1 MTGPA
6 LPPRGGTDDADPGGP
21 GIEVGW
27 SAPLLQADGITK
39 SFRATL
45 ALRGVDLA
53 VHARRVHGLI
63 GENGAGKSTLSK
75 IVAGVLTPDAGTMLL
90 RGRVVRLTSPRQALR
105 QGISYIGQER
115 NLVPARSVIEN
126 VFLGI
131 ESPALRAVVSRRA
144 LERRYRELIQA
155 TGMHVPAERAVA
167 QLSAPEQ
174 QQVEILRA
182 LARGAQ
188 LLVMDEPTAALGHQ
202 EVRQVLATV
211 AALREQGHAV
221 LYVSHAIEEV
231 TEICDDITV
240 LRDGRVSQ
248 TGPAAEQTRKSLV
261 TAMIGEEPAATAPRR
276 RERGQAR
283 LASQPPAT
291 GQPGDSDA
299 VLVAAGITRRGLSDV
314 SLTVSRGEM
323 VALTG
328 LIGSGASDTLRVL
341 AGADRPSAGRVEIA
355 TVRGRQAVKRSSR
368 SWRQGIAFIPESR
381 VSQGIL
387 PERSVAE
394 NIALPSLGRVSRFGV
409 VRRRHERAMAAE
421 LIRQLN
427 IRCSGPRALM
437 KTLSG
442 GNQQKVLFAR
452 ALFAEPVVVVAIE
465 PTLGVD
471 IGARRAIHAAMAD
484 LAEDGIPVALAT
496 TDTEEALDLR
506 ARVLVLKEG
515 RIAACFMAEAA
526 TKQKI
531 LDAALGDSGAK
542 P

>member
-1 MTGPA
+1 MTAP
-6 LPPRGGTDDADPGGP
+6 DDA
-21 GIEVGW
+21 
-27 SAPLLQADGITK
+27 APLLRADAIIK
-39 SFRATL
+39 SFGATQ
-45 ALRGVDLA
+45 ALRGVGLA

-63 GENGAGKSTLSK
+63 GENGAGKSTMSK
-75 IVAGVLTPDAGTMLL
+75 IIAGVLTPDSGTLLL
-90 RGRVVRLTSPRQALR
+90 RGRPIRLTSPRQALR
-105 QGISYIGQER
+105 HGISYIGQER
-115 NLVPARSVIEN
+115 NLVPGRSVIEN

-131 ESPALRAVVSRRA
+131 ESRTLGALVNRRA
-144 LERRYRELIQA
+144 LQRRYRELVLA
-155 TGMHVPAERAVA
+155 TGMDIPPERAVA
-167 QLSAPEQ
+167 QLNAPQQ

-188 LLVMDEPTAALGHQ
+188 LLVMDEPTAALGHA
-202 EVRQVLATV
+202 EVRHVLATV
-211 AALREQGHAV
+211 AALRDQGHAIV
-221 LYVSHAIEEV
+221 YVSHAIEEV

-240 LRDGRVSQ
+240 MRDGQVSE
-248 TGPAAEQTRKSLV
+248 TGPAAGQTRESLV
-261 TAMIGEEPAATAPRR
+261 TAMIGEQPAAAAGRR
-276 RERGQAR
+276 
-283 LASQPPAT
+283 
-291 GQPGDSDA
+291 PGGRAADGDA
-299 VLVAAGITRRGLSDV
+299 VLVAAGISGRGLSDV

-328 LIGSGASDTLRVL
+328 LIGSGASETLRVL

-355 TVRGRQAVKRSSR
+355 AAGGRRAVKGSSR

-381 VSQGIL
+381 VAQGML

-394 NIALPSLGRVSRFGV
+394 NIALPSLRRVSRFGV
-409 VRRRHERAMAAE
+409 VHHRRERALAEE

-427 IRCSGPRALM
+427 IRCSGPRAPM
-437 KTLSG
+437 RTLSG

-484 LAEDGIPVALAT
+484 LAEAGIPVALAT

-515 RIAACFMAEAA
+515 RVVANFPGGAA
-526 TKQKI
+526 TKQDI
-531 LDAALGDSGAK
+531 LDAALGGEGAG

>member
-6 LPPRGGTDDADPGGP
+6 IPRREDGDDAGHGEGSVP
-21 GIEVGW
+21 V
-27 SAPLLQADGITK
+27 LQAVAITK
-39 SFRATL
+39 KFGATQ
-45 ALRGVDLA
+45 ALRDVGLA

-75 IVAGVLTPDAGTMLL
+75 IIAGVITPDSGTLLL
-90 RGRVVRLTSPRQALR
+90 RGDEARLSSPRQALGH
-105 QGISYIGQER
+105 GISYIGQER

-131 ESPALRAVVSRRA
+131 ESRTLGAVVSRRA
-144 LERRYRELIQA
+144 LERRYRELTET
-155 TGMHVPAERAVA
+155 TGMHVPPEAAVA
-167 QLSAPEQ
+167 QLNAPQQ

-188 LLVMDEPTAALGHQ
+188 LLVMDEPTAALGHE
-202 EVRQVLATV
+202 EVRRVLATV

-231 TEICDDITV
+231 TESCDDITV
-240 LRDGRVSQ
+240 LRDGQVVQ
-248 TGPAAEQTRKSLV
+248 TGATVGLTREALV
-261 TAMIGEEPAATAPRR
+261 TAMIGDDPAAASPRQR
-276 RERGQAR
+276 SPSQAQ
-283 LASQPPAT
+283 LADQPPVAR
-291 GQPGDSDA
+291 QHDSNEA
-299 VLVAAGITRRGLSDV
+299 VLTATGITRRGLSNV
-314 SLTVSRGEM
+314 SMTVSRGEL

-328 LIGSGASDTLRVL
+328 LIGSGASETIRVL

-355 TVRGRQAVKRSSR
+355 TAKGTQAVRRPSR

-381 VSQGIL
+381 ASQGIL

-394 NIALPSLGRVSRFGV
+394 NITLPSLRKASRFGI
-409 VRRRHERAMAAE
+409 VRRRSELAMTAE

-437 KTLSG
+437 RTLSG

-471 IGARRAIHAAMAD
+471 VGARRAIHEAMAD
-484 LAEDGIPVALAT
+484 LAEAGIPVALAT
-496 TDTEEALDLR
+496 TDTEEALDLQ
-506 ARVLVLKEG
+506 ARVLVLKDG
-515 RIAACFMAEAA
+515 RITACFPAGDA
-526 TKQKI
+526 TKQDV
-531 LDAALGDSGAK
+531 LDAALGGSGAT

>member
-6 LPPRGGTDDADPGGP
+6 LPGGSG
-21 GIEVGW
+21 
-27 SAPLLQADGITK
+27 LLLEADGITK
-39 SFRATL
+39 NFGATL
-45 ALRGVDLA
+45 ALRGVGLA

-75 IVAGVLTPDAGTMLL
+75 IVAGVVTPDAGTILL
-90 RGRVVRLTSPRQALR
+90 RGRPARLTSPRQALR
-105 QGISYIGQER
+105 HGISYIGQER

-131 ESPALRAVVSRRA
+131 ESSAMGAVVNRRA
-144 LERRYRELIQA
+144 LQRRYLDLAET

-167 QLSAPEQ
+167 RLNAPQQ

-188 LLVMDEPTAALGHQ
+188 LLVMDEPTAALGHE
-202 EVRQVLATV
+202 EVRQLLTTV
-211 AALREQGHAV
+211 AALRDQGHAV

-248 TGPAAEQTRKSLV
+248 TGPAAGQTREALV
-261 TAMIGEEPAATAPRR
+261 AAMIGEEPAAAAPGR
-276 RERGQAR
+276 RERSQAR
-283 LASQPPAT
+283 LPHQPPVT
-291 GQPGDSDA
+291 RQPDDSDG
-299 VLVAAGITRRGLSDV
+299 VLVATGISRRPLSDV
-314 SLTVSRGEM
+314 SLTVSRGEI

-328 LIGSGASDTLRVL
+328 LIGSGASETLRVL

-355 TVRGRQAVKRSSR
+355 TAGGRQAVKRSSR

-387 PERSVAE
+387 LERSVAE
-394 NIALPSLGRVSRFGV
+394 NIALPSLRRVSRFGV
-409 VRRRHERAMAAE
+409 VRRRHEQAMAAE

-427 IRCSGPRALM
+427 IRCSGPRAPM
-437 KTLSG
+437 RTLSG

-484 LAEDGIPVALAT
+484 LAEAGIPVALAT
-496 TDTEEALDLR
+496 TDTEEALDLG

-515 RIAACFMAEAA
+515 RIAACFPGGAA
-526 TKQKI
+526 TKQNV
-531 LDAALGDSGAK
+531 LDAALGSSGAG